1 VVSDDRP
8 RVSLDSYRSWFLGLQ
23 PEAIGPMLHN
33 LVSEPVAFEGEGDE
47 ESKTKNQMLKLQQTS
62 ILQCLKWMNE
72 SELILP
78 ESYRGSKPNRI
89 QRQFEKSTARMN
101 TQGVKPKKNSI
112 VAVRNNIAR
121 LDEFM
126 GRKRSTLLEIKTF
139 RKYTTLRNKFSM
151 HLKEHD

>member
-1 VVSDDRP
+1 
-8 RVSLDSYRSWFLGLQ
+8 
-23 PEAIGPMLHN
+23 MLHN
-33 LVSEPVAFEGEGDE
+33 LVSEPVAFEAGDE
-47 ESKTKNQMLKLQQTS
+47 RERRSPEEMLKLQQIS

-72 SELILP
+72 SELLLP
-78 ESYRGSKPNRI
+78 ESYRGATPNRI

-126 GRKRSTLLEIKTF
+126 GRERSEISEKAEF
-139 RKYTTLRNKFSM
+139 QQYIGLRNKFSL
-151 HLKEHD
+151 HLWEHA